1 MQNAGVWARKATP
14 FVLLWLALHAA
25 VLAIIVFVWGAAVVV
40 KAMLGWL
47 LHIAAFAMLVLTGAW
62 LAMRL
67 WKTLE
72 TRRAV

>member
-1 MQNAGVWARKATP
+1 MRNAGVWAHKAAP

-25 VLAIIVFVWGAAVVV
+25 VLALIVFAWGAAVLV

-47 LHIAAFAMLVLTGAW
+47 LHFAAFAMLVLTGAW

-72 TRRAV
+72 IQRAV